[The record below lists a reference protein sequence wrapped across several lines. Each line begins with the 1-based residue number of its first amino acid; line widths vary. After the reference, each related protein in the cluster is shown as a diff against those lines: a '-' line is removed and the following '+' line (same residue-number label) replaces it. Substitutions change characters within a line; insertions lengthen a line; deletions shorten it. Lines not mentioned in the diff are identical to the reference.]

1 MMGTVNRAAQR
12 GPRAGAA
19 SSPIVRTDMLFSLG
33 SGEPAEKGEMMR
45 RRDFLALLGAAAVGW
60 PRTVRAQGAAR
71 MSTIGVLWPA
81 ASPPAPPRMESF
93 RQALRQ
99 LGFVEGKNVRIELRY
114 ARGGAQ
120 QLPELA
126 AEMVDLKVDVI
137 TTFGDFSPRVAQQA
151 TQNIPIVAIGD
162 DILGAGIITSL
173 SRPGGNTTGL
183 TILAPELSA
192 KRLEL
197 LQEMVPKVSRV
208 AALWDPTTGTS
219 QVSTTENAARALN
232 LKLQVLEIRQADDLA
247 GAFAAARNGQA
258 EALNVFSSPFLSSL
272 HPEIISLAAK
282 YRLPAIYQWREHVE
296 AGGLLSYGP
305 DLAAMWRQS
314 ATIVAKILDGAKPAN
329 LPVEQPTKFE
339 LALNAKTAS
348 SLGLRIPP
356 SMLVRVDQLIE

>member
-1 MMGTVNRAAQR
+1 
-12 GPRAGAA
+12 
-19 SSPIVRTDMLFSLG
+19 
-33 SGEPAEKGEMMR
+33 MR
-45 RRDFLALLGAAAVGW
+45 RRDFIGFLGVTAVGW
-60 PRTVRAQGAAR
+60 PAAAIGQPTGN
-71 MSTIGVLWPA
+71 MPTIGMLWPGV
-81 ASPPAPPRMESF
+81 SPPAPPRMESF

-114 ARGGAQ
+114 PQGGAQ

-126 AEMVDLKVDVI
+126 AELVRLKVDVI

-151 TQNIPIVAIGD
+151 TQTIPIVAIGD

-192 KRLEL
+192 KRLEV

-208 AALWDPTTGTS
+208 AALWDPTTGIS
-219 QVSTTENAARALN
+219 QVSTTENAARALK
-232 LKLQVLEIRQADDLA
+232 LKLQVLEVRQPDDLA
-247 GAFAAARNGQA
+247 GAFETARNAQA

-272 HPEIISLAAK
+272 HREIISLAAK
-282 YRLPAIYQWREHVE
+282 YRLPAIYQWKEHVQ

-314 ATIVAKILDGAKPAN
+314 ATIVAKILNGAKPAN

-339 LALNAKTAS
+339 LALNAKTAN
-348 SLGLRIPP
+348 SLDLPIPP
-356 SMLVRVDQLIE
+356 SMLVRADELID